1 MPSRTRTQH
10 RCIVEGHGTP
20 NLGPFFS
27 SMDYFEDALF
37 TVFAH
42 HQPARGDP
50 GTRSVF
56 ADEAL
61 APSRHGERRI
71 VYRIPELSSENTR
84 LFAHHQWD
92 AGVHLAKMITT
103 REMDVRAKRVV
114 ELGAGTGLPSL
125 VAAVMGA
132 RHCVVTDYPDPD
144 ILAALQR
151 NVHDTCDAYTALS
164 LEVRGLAWGDVTQE
178 AQAGG
183 PFDMVMA
190 ADVLW
195 VSSQHAHLLHSICA
209 LLAHTS
215 EARAVIVA
223 GFHTGRPATARFFEA
238 AREAGLV
245 PDAMAKFGGMYE
257 RSVLGDERAYTASD
271 DMGDIEERSKW
282 VVVACLRWR

>member
-1 MPSRTRTQH
+1 
-10 RCIVEGHGTP
+10 
-20 NLGPFFS
+20 
-27 SMDYFEDALF
+27 
-37 TVFAH
+37 
-42 HQPARGDP
+42 
-50 GTRSVF
+50 
-56 ADEAL
+56 
-61 APSRHGERRI
+61 
-71 VYRIPELSSENTR
+71 
-84 LFAHHQWD
+84 
-92 AGVHLAKMITT
+92 MITA

-151 NVHDTCDAYTALS
+151 NVRDTCDAYAALS

-245 PDAMAKFGGMYE
+245 PDATAKFGGMYE

>member
-1 MPSRTRTQH
+1 
-10 RCIVEGHGTP
+10 
-20 NLGPFFS
+20 
-27 SMDYFEDALF
+27 MDYFEDALF

-151 NVHDTCDAYTALS
+151 NVHDTCDAYAALS

-245 PDAMAKFGGMYE
+245 PDATAKFGGMYE
-257 RSVLGDERAYTASD
+257 RSVLGDERAYTTSD